1 MKKINDWE
9 NIKENSD
16 FKRLEPNSYV
26 CAIKSVEDVSNK
38 EYLRICFDIVKGD
51 NKGYFQKL
59 YDSDT
64 RKDKKWPVAGTL
76 IRSYKESALS
86 MFKGFITAIEKSN
99 KNYKWNFDEKTLVKK
114 YIGLIIAD
122 EEYLNQKGQKRVR
135 NYVSSVRSLEA
146 IEKGD
151 FTIPALKELDES
163 KIAETNKKEEDF
175 VDPFANSND
184 DKEEETSVSEDSPP
198 WDDDEDFDPFS

>member
-1 MKKINDWE
+1 M
-9 NIKENSD
+9 
-16 FKRLEPNSYV
+16 
-26 CAIKSVEDVSNK
+26 EDVSNK